1 MTAHLSKGCLL
12 LFYMRGYHRDINKS
26 CTYRILS
33 VSAIEK
39 EIQEKS
45 LVSFFY
51 ALRPTGSRGCSTDRC
66 RWQKKEGDAGEKSG
80 VPRTERREGERTTR
94 FRGGQGRFKSCL
106 RNRKRGTREKEIQ
119 EKILYLFLCPATDGF
134 FTDLGIGKKKLNRD
148 DWRPAHL
155 QYEGYYQAGQ
165 HQGV

>member
-1 MTAHLSKGCLL
+1 M
-12 LFYMRGYHRDINKS
+12 LFCTCILIRVFCHSRIAIWDINKS

-33 VSAIEK
+33 ISAIEK

-51 ALRPTGSRGCSTDRC
+51 ALRPTGFRGCSTDRC

-80 VPRTERREGERTTR
+80 VPQTERREGERTTR

-106 RNRKRGTREKEIQ
+106 RNQKERYKRKRDTRENLVSFFMPCDRRGFYRFRNWKKETQ
-119 EKILYLFLCPATDGF
+119 
-134 FTDLGIGKKKLNRD
+134 
-148 DWRPAHL
+148 
-155 QYEGYYQAGQ
+155 
-165 HQGV
+165 

>member
-1 MTAHLSKGCLL
+1 MPCDRRVPGAAAPTAAGGRRRKVMQARNRE
-12 LFYMRGYHRDINKS
+12 FRGQNAERESGRPDFEVGKAGSNP
-26 CTYRILS
+26 

-39 EIQEKS
+39 RDTRKN

-106 RNRKRGTREKEIQ
+106 RNRKERYKKKSCIF
-119 EKILYLFLCPATDGF
+119 FLCPATEKAVF
-134 FTDLGIGKKKLNRD
+134 HTDWAQVRQNKAR
-148 DWRPAHL
+148 
-155 QYEGYYQAGQ
+155 
-165 HQGV
+165 

>member
-1 MTAHLSKGCLL
+1 MLCSYFGKLLMGLRFRFCL
-12 LFYMRGYHRDINKS
+12 FAWSTEEFGDINKS

-39 EIQEKS
+39 RDTRKN

-80 VPRTERREGERTTR
+80 VPQTERREGERTTR

-106 RNRKRGTREKEIQ
+106 RK
-119 EKILYLFLCPATDGF
+119 P
-134 FTDLGIGKKKLNRD
+134 
-148 DWRPAHL
+148 
-155 QYEGYYQAGQ
+155 
-165 HQGV
+165 

>member
-1 MTAHLSKGCLL
+1 MFGIWGC
-12 LFYMRGYHRDINKS
+12 YGDINKS

-39 EIQEKS
+39 RDTRKN

-80 VPRTERREGERTTR
+80 VPQTERREGERTTR

-106 RNRKRGTREKEIQ
+106 RKRKRDTRK
-119 EKILYLFLCPATDGF
+119 KSCILGCRQSRHPKSKSGF
-134 FTDLGIGKKKLNRD
+134 RLAKT
-148 DWRPAHL
+148 
-155 QYEGYYQAGQ
+155 EE
-165 HQGV
+165 